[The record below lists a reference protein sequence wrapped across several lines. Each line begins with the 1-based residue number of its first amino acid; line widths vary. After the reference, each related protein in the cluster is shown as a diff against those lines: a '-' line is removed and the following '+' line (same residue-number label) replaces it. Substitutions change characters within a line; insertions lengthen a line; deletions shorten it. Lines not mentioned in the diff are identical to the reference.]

1 HNFISAA
8 VGIGIA
14 LALARG
20 VTYRLQSTAPKTI
33 GNFWVDVIR
42 ALVYVL
48 LPISIPVAL
57 VLVSQG
63 VIQNFASYIEV
74 TTLEG
79 AKQTLAM
86 GPVASQEIIKQLGT
100 NGGGFFNANAAP
112 PFENPTPLS
121 DFPSLLLVFALPAAL
136 TYTYGRMARDAR
148 QGWVIF
154 AAMGLLFAAGVAVA
168 YWAESKPNAALAT
181 LAVDQSAGNM

>member
-1 HNFISAA
+1 FSPY
-8 VGIGIA
+8 
-14 LALARG
+14 L
-20 VTYRLQSTAPKTI
+20 
-33 GNFWVDVIR
+33 D
-42 ALVYVL
+42 
-48 LPISIPVAL
+48 
-57 VLVSQG
+57 
-63 VIQNFASYIEV
+63 V

-100 NGGGFFNANAAP
+100 NGGGFFNANAAH

-121 DFPSLLLVFALPAAL
+121 NFLSLLLIFAIPAGL

-154 AAMGLLFAAGVAVA
+154 PAMGLLFAAGVAVA

-181 LAVDQSAGNM
+181 LAVDQSAGNMEGKESRFGVAASALYATVTTDASCGAVNSMHDSMTPIGGLAPLFKHQLPAGGVGA